1 MIFKSIPTFF
11 YVLTVYNA
19 LAFLGGNGELLDAVW
34 LDFTLMSGA
43 PFRFTVEHALLSLGV
58 ILLFV
63 EIYRATL
70 PSRASVLN
78 HAISMIVLITF
89 IVEFTVARQL
99 GRPGF
104 FILGLMSFLDVV
116 AGFTISIST
125 ARRDV
130 SIVS

>member
-1 MIFKSIPTFF
+1 MIFKSIPTFT
-11 YVLTVYNA
+11 YILIVYNA
-19 LAFLGGNGELLDAVW
+19 LAFIGGNGELLDTAW

-43 PFRFTVEHALLSLGV
+43 QFRFTIEHTLLSLGV

-116 AGFTISIST
+116 AGFTISISA